1 MARIRTVKPDLF
13 RHEALFEAEIETKLP
28 LRLAFIGLFTT
39 CDREGRFKWKPKTL
53 KLDVMPYDEIDFSRV
68 LEALVAHGFIV
79 KYDFENELYGCI
91 PSWLKHQVI
100 NNKESKSLLPSID
113 SATNLTREPRVS
125 HASTTPLFL
134 DQGEGK
140 GKGREKEGNGMEEEW
155 NNELSI
161 NELLTDEPIIKNS
174 AKPKI
179 PNCQYQAV
187 IEIYNETLPE
197 LPRAVALNTKREKL
211 IKARW
216 NWLFTSKKQNKEPRA
231 LNAEQA
237 LDWFREF
244 FLCAKED
251 DFLMGRTQRR
261 SGFETW
267 TCSID
272 YLLEDRCLT
281 KILEKTQA

>member
-161 NELLTDEPIIKNS
+161 NELLTDESIVKNPS
-174 AKPKI
+174 KPKI

-197 LPRAVALNTKREKL
+197 LPRAVALNSKREKL

-231 LNAEQA
+231 INAEQA

-251 DFLMGRTQRR
+251 DFLMGRTTRR
-261 SGFETW
+261 AGFETW

-281 KILEKTQA
+281 KILEKTQG

>member
-1 MARIRTVKPDLF
+1 MARIRTIKPDFWRDESLATISP
-13 RHEALFEAEIETKLP
+13 EACLLAIGLLNHCDDDGYFNANPKLVESDIFP
-28 LRLAFIGLFTT
+28 LRTLSKPTTELLRELCSIGYLLMYKGN
-39 CDREGRFKWKPKTL
+39 DNKT
-53 KLDVMPYDEIDFSRV
+53 YG
-68 LEALVAHGFIV
+68 LVKNF
-79 KYDFENELYGCI
+79 Y
-91 PSWLKHQVI
+91 KHQVI
-100 NNKESKSLLPSID
+100 NKRTPSKIKGLCEVIELSGSPTVVLP
-113 SATNLTREPRVS
+113 T
-125 HASTTPLFL
+125 
-134 DQGEGK
+134 
-140 GKGREKEGNGMEEEW
+140 GMEWNGNRSGSGSGEEM
-155 NNELSI
+155 ELRDDLTI
-161 NELLTDEPIIKNS
+161 NELLTDEPIIKNPS
-174 AKPKI
+174 KPKI

-187 IEIYNETLPE
+187 IDIYNETLPE

-251 DFLMGRTQRR
+251 DFLMGRTTRR
-261 SGFETW
+261 AGFETW

-281 KILEKTQA
+281 KILEKTQG

>member
-1 MARIRTVKPDLF
+1 MRARNIKPAFFKNYDLADCGPVCQILFAGLWCLADKEGRLENKPRLIKAELFPYYDVDINRELTVLERLKFIRTYSVDGIDV
-13 RHEALFEAEIETKLP
+13 IEVP
-28 LRLAFIGLFTT
+28 N
-39 CDREGRFKWKPKTL
+39 FK
-53 KLDVMPYDEIDFSRV
+53 
-68 LEALVAHGFIV
+68 
-79 KYDFENELYGCI
+79 
-91 PSWLKHQVI
+91 KHQ
-100 NNKESKSLLPSID
+100 NPHHTE
-113 SATNLTREPRVS
+113 
-125 HASTTPLFL
+125 
-134 DQGEGK
+134 
-140 GKGREKEGNGMEEEW
+140 
-155 NNELSI
+155 
-161 NELLTDEPIIKNS
+161 KNS
-174 AKPKI
+174 ILPEFQKTNNVSDCFAKELDINRELTVDSRLTNGEYLADSLIPDSLIPDAHIGPPEKKQPTKPKI

-216 NWLFTSKKQNKEPRA
+216 NWLFTTKKQNKEPRA

-261 SGFETW
+261 SGYETW

-281 KILEKTQA
+281 KILEKTQG